1 MMALSRRSARWLLA
15 GAVLIVASIAG
26 ARLIDSPAPWVAVAR
41 VRVGA
46 LESWISTNGVIE
58 PSEPHVIRAP
68 VATFLKTVDV
78 VEGQT
83 VKRGATLMTLD
94 LAEQRAELA
103 RAREDLARA
112 QNQLRVLEAGGS
124 ATELVQ
130 VESDIR
136 KTDAEIAELRRAKE
150 ATERLI
156 ARQAATRDELR
167 QTELAL

>member
-83 VKRGATLMTLD
+83 VKRGVTLMTLD

-103 RAREDLARA
+103 RARQELATA
-112 QNQLRVLEAGGS
+112 QNELHVLQAGGS
-124 ATELVQ
+124 ATDLAQ
-130 VESDIR
+130 VERDVR
-136 KTDAEIAELRRAKE
+136 NADAEVGEVG
-150 ATERLI
+150 
-156 ARQAATRDELR
+156 
-167 QTELAL
+167 